1 MNSNSKIYEP
11 REDSSFLAEVVEK
24 EARGEVLDIGT
35 GSGIQAFAASKK
47 ADAILGVDV
56 NKDAVKFARSEA
68 KKRGIENVRFIQ
80 SDLFE
85 KVKGKF
91 DLIIFN
97 PPYLPE
103 EPGLYEGSEQWAG
116 GKTGREVIERFA
128 GKVRKYLK
136 KDGKIL
142 IVISSLTG
150 LDEVKKIFQERGFSV
165 KIVKEKKIPWEKLYV
180 LEIRIG

>member
-1 MNSNSKIYEP
+1 MSVYEP
-11 REDSSFLAEVVEK
+11 REDSLLLAEVVEK
-24 EARGEVLDIGT
+24 EAHGEVLDIGT
-35 GSGIQAFAASKK
+35 GSGVQAFAASKK
-47 ADAILGVDV
+47 ADAVLGVDV
-56 NKDAVKFARSEA
+56 NRDAVNFTRTEA
-68 KKRGIENVRFIQ
+68 KKMGIKNVRFIR

-103 EPGLYEGSEQWAG
+103 EPGLFEGSEQWAG

-128 GKVRKYLK
+128 NSVKKYLK
-136 KDGKIL
+136 PDGKIL